1 MYRKR
6 RKDKEV
12 TSSPG
17 GSGSPTGL
25 NTEIE
30 SRPYLDDDFTQ
41 ERIIDVDLLPL
52 VLPPYGVDYNEWL
65 ATHSAYNTLL
75 IVCKPSIYDDI
86 YSVSQKNPP
95 DNNNN
100 NNTLI
105 YIAPACRMTSEALK
119 ALRFYGIFTQT
130 VENF

>member
-1 MYRKR
+1 M
-6 RKDKEV
+6 

-25 NTEIE
+25 NTEVD

-65 ATHSAYNTLL
+65 ATHSAYSTILCL
-75 IVCKPSIYDDI
+75 SFGDQV
-86 YSVSQKNPP
+86 SV
-95 DNNNN
+95 
-100 NNTLI
+100 I
-105 YIAPACRMTSEALK
+105 
-119 ALRFYGIFTQT
+119 YGIGTWNREFLPQRL
-130 VENF
+130 

>member
-1 MYRKR
+1 MHKPLAFFVESTEHRLGSQPGCYAVYRKR

-25 NTEIE
+25 GSEVD

-41 ERIIDVDLLPL
+41 ERVIDVDLLPL

-65 ATHSAYNTLL
+65 ATHSLY
-75 IVCKPSIYDDI
+75 SDI
-86 YSVSQKNPP
+86 LRSAFIHQVI
-95 DNNNN
+95 
-100 NNTLI
+100 LI
-105 YIAPACRMTSEALK
+105 YTPCSIKSGPLFLS
-119 ALRFYGIFTQT
+119 Y
-130 VENF
+130 NFPNVGQF

>member
-1 MYRKR
+1 M
-6 RKDKEV
+6 

-25 NTEIE
+25 GTDVD

-65 ATHSAYNTLL
+65 ATHSLYYSNIL
-75 IVCKPSIYDDI
+75 C
-86 YSVSQKNPP
+86 SVSLHRVIRQ
-95 DNNNN
+95 
-100 NNTLI
+100 
-105 YIAPACRMTSEALK
+105 S
-119 ALRFYGIFTQT
+119 
-130 VENF
+130 